1 MDPKS
6 HHHILTSEEIYNQTD
21 NEQLAPYQSYD
32 EVKQSKQTLE
42 NQKRTDYQSNKK
54 SGSSKAVST

>member
-32 EVKQSKQTLE
+32 EVQQSKQTLE
-42 NQKRTDYQSNKK
+42 NQKRTDY
-54 SGSSKAVST
+54 